1 MKKAFT
7 VIVVLLIFAIVGV
20 AVAGI
25 VVDEMTSKDLQ
36 AKLNSI
42 AAPANSSVAD
52 SISKTGK
59 IHHTGALEYYGAIL
73 VQSQQNLGQLRSY
86 YNANKPAE
94 LNNIYVCALADYS
107 SDPNLGD
114 SFPPELRFSH
124 HDAAPQ
130 NYYIVYTWGEGQ
142 MPFPMFDYR
151 SYVG

>member
-52 SISKTGK
+52 
-59 IHHTGALEYYGAIL
+59 
-73 VQSQQNLGQLRSY
+73 
-86 YNANKPAE
+86 
-94 LNNIYVCALADYS
+94 
-107 SDPNLGD
+107 
-114 SFPPELRFSH
+114 
-124 HDAAPQ
+124 
-130 NYYIVYTWGEGQ
+130 
-142 MPFPMFDYR
+142 
-151 SYVG
+151 